1 MGKRIK
7 SKIFKSLVI
16 VPCSKK
22 LVKEEKRKKK
32 KGTMLFGGQNNK
44 NELIHKIL

>member
-16 VPCSKK
+16 TPCSKNYT
-22 LVKEEKRKKK
+22 KEEKRKKK
-32 KGTMLFGGQNNK
+32 GRVLFGGQNNK